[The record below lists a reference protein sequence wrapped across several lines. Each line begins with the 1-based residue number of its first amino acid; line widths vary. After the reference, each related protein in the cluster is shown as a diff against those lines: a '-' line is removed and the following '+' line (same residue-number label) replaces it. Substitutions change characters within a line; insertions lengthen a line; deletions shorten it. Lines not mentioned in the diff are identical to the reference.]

1 MLRIPLARRI
11 DGTKRL
17 FGNFPLPFVPHPF
30 TLEISRP
37 AGYPPGMD
45 KSSKLMVFDLDGTLV
60 DTAADL
66 IASLD
71 VALDMRGHP
80 QSEPVTARSW
90 IGHGARQMIRNALEH
105 HKIPFNEPAID
116 AMYRDFLTH
125 YQANMSRFSRPFPA
139 LIEAL
144 DALADSGWIFA
155 VCSNKQERLCRQ
167 LLDELEMSS
176 LFATI
181 SGGDTFGVSKPDPN
195 HLLGTIEA
203 ASGDRRRAIMVG
215 DASTDVNA
223 ARAAS
228 VPVIGVT
235 FGYTPVPMVELGP
248 DLLLDSFADL
258 TPSVADDLLRETV

>member
-1 MLRIPLARRI
+1 MNQSA
-11 DGTKRL
+11 
-17 FGNFPLPFVPHPF
+17 
-30 TLEISRP
+30 
-37 AGYPPGMD
+37 
-45 KSSKLMVFDLDGTLV
+45 KLMVFDLDGTLV
-60 DTAADL
+60 DTATDL

-71 VALDMRGHP
+71 VALAARGHP

-105 HKIPFNEPAID
+105 HHIAFDEPLIE
-116 AMYRDFLTH
+116 AMFQDFLAH
-125 YQANMSRFSRPFPA
+125 YEKNMSRFSRPYPA

-144 DALADSGWIFA
+144 DALAGQGWIFA
-155 VCSNKQERLCRQ
+155 VCSNKHERMCRQ
-167 LLDELEMSS
+167 LLGELEMSDR
-176 LFATI
+176 FAAI

-203 ASGDRRRAIMVG
+203 AHGHRRRAIMVG
-215 DASTDVNA
+215 DASTDVEA

-258 TPSVADDLLRETV
+258 TPDAADTLLQRVE

>member
-1 MLRIPLARRI
+1 M
-11 DGTKRL
+11 
-17 FGNFPLPFVPHPF
+17 
-30 TLEISRP
+30 SRP
-37 AGYPPGMD
+37 AGYPPGME

-71 VALDMRGHP
+71 VTLDKRGHP
-80 QSEPVTARSW
+80 HSEPVTARSW

-105 HKIPFNEPAID
+105 HSIAFDEPAIE
-116 AMYRDFLTH
+116 AMYRDFLDH

-139 LIEAL
+139 LNEAL
-144 DALADSGWIFA
+144 DALADTGWIFA

-167 LLDELEMSS
+167 LLEELDMSRR
-176 LFATI
+176 FATI

-195 HLLGTIEA
+195 HLLGTIAA
-203 ASGDRRRAIMVG
+203 ASGERQRAIMVG
-215 DASTDVNA
+215 DASTDVDA
-223 ARAAS
+223 AKAAS

-258 TPSVADDLLRETV
+258 TPAVADGLLHEIV

>member
-1 MLRIPLARRI
+1 ME
-11 DGTKRL
+11 
-17 FGNFPLPFVPHPF
+17 N
-30 TLEISRP
+30 
-37 AGYPPGMD
+37 
-45 KSSKLMVFDLDGTLV
+45 SSKLMVFDLDGTLV

-66 IASLD
+66 IAALD
-71 VALDMRGHP
+71 VALDLRGHP

-105 HKIPFNEPAID
+105 HRIPFDEPAID

-125 YQANMSRFSRPFPA
+125 YQANMSQFSRPFPA

-144 DALADSGWIFA
+144 DALANNDWTFA

-167 LLDELEMSS
+167 LLDELEMSH
-176 LFATI
+176 LFTTI
-181 SGGDTFGVSKPDPN
+181 SGGDTFGVSKPDPG

-215 DASTDVNA
+215 DASTDVDA

-235 FGYTPVPMVELGP
+235 FGYTPVPMVDLRP
-248 DLLLDSFADL
+248 DLLLEGFSDL
-258 TPSVADDLLRETV
+258 TPAIADELLRESV